1 MNHFDYVDGEL
12 ACEGVPLTAI
22 APMTAKIVCQVGEGI
37 AIWAIPCV
45 AL

>member
-1 MNHFDYVDGEL
+1 MAAMRTIAV
-12 ACEGVPLTAI
+12 APTAI
-22 APMTAKIVCQVGEGI
+22 APMTAKIVCHVGEGI